1 MNSGEPVNDVEI
13 CVVACKRSG
22 HHAVMNWLAEQFPGT
37 PFFLNNC
44 RVGESPFTETRK
56 SLERAGR
63 DRDAEPYRR
72 EEDGRLSRKE
82 LLLYNFEDCDLR
94 QVFSPAEK
102 ARRASALG
110 PSRTRY
116 NILVVRDHYNLFA
129 SRIKRVRL
137 GSDVPRENLKKA
149 LVARNLYVQHA
160 RECLDETRYIDEH
173 RVVILFNRW
182 FRDQD
187 YRRDISAQL
196 HGTYRED
203 TLDHVAVHGEGSSFK
218 DVHLLRTQ
226 LLLQRC
232 RLRKGDAA
240 LHVPA
245 LSRDRLPHAFVSLP
259 RGGPDRPRRVSRP
272 GPGGPGPAP
281 SRRFSLM
288 RGRRQG
294 TAPAENPRPEEILN
308 QTCS

>member
-1 MNSGEPVNDVEI
+1 
-13 CVVACKRSG
+13 
-22 HHAVMNWLAEQFPGT
+22 MNWLAEQFPGT

-203 TLDHVAVHGEGSSFK
+203 TLDHVAVHGEGSSFNG
-218 DVHLLRTQ
+218 VTY
-226 LLLQRC
+226 
-232 RLRKGDAA
+232 
-240 LHVPA
+240 
-245 LSRDRLPHAFVSLP
+245 
-259 RGGPDRPRRVSRP
+259 
-272 GPGGPGPAP
+272 
-281 SRRFSLM
+281 SRRAKEMDVLERWREFAGNFFYNAVVCGKGMPRCTSRLFPEIDYPTRSFLC
-288 RGRRQG
+288 RGAGRIAHGGFLALDRVVRALRHHG
-294 TAPAENPRPEEILN
+294 VFP
-308 QTCS
+308 